1 VHTLPSDLRSV
12 ELGHYLHAG
21 MGMTRRS
28 FARSRMTVILRR
40 RGAGTSLMVAA
51 ALVIGAEASVAQ
63 YPLAPSPVLDPRLF
77 TSDLTIGGYLSVR
90 ETIRRDSST
99 FAVNRARVT
108 LQIAPRDF
116 VIVRVQ
122 SDLAALGRTSGDTV
136 PGFVLT
142 DAYLQLSPPNGS
154 RPLGPVHPRLIL
166 GQFRTPFSLEY
177 LTPFSLLQTAN
188 RSQVVDRIATRRDI
202 GVMGHLAFQD
212 RVTLAGGLVNGE
224 GPNSIRNANGKQLI
238 VARLTLLPLPMVA
251 IGGKWAGEGPDHRW
265 GYDVRWMTNGLVL
278 EGERVERRAP
288 LNGGMTQRASGHY
301 LMASYR
307 VGRYLQPVVKW
318 EQLNDARTL
327 AGVESRARLTWTTYA
342 VNVTSTPEVV
352 RLQTNWIVKRERPA
366 ISANELLVQLI
377 VIF

>member
-1 VHTLPSDLRSV
+1 MRPRLRW
-12 ELGHYLHAG
+12 GG
-21 MGMTRRS
+21 
-28 FARSRMTVILRR
+28 RSRRLIT
-40 RGAGTSLMVAA
+40 GA
-51 ALVIGAEASVAQ
+51 ALVFGARPCLAQ
-63 YPLAPSPVLDPRLF
+63 YPLAPSPVLDPTLF
-77 TSDLTIGGYLSVR
+77 TSDLTISGYLSVR

-116 VIVRVQ
+116 VVVRVQ

-154 RPLGPVHPRLIL
+154 RPLGVVRPRLIL

-202 GVMGHLAFQD
+202 GVMAHLAFRD
-212 RVTLAGGLVNGE
+212 RVTLAGSLVNGE
-224 GPNSIRNANGKQLI
+224 GPNSIRNANGKQL
-238 VARLTLLPLPMVA
+238 VAARLTLLPWATVA
-251 IGGKWAGEGPDHRW
+251 IAGKWAGEGADRRW
-265 GYDVRWMTNGLVL
+265 GYDARWMTNGFVL
-278 EGERVERRAP
+278 EGERIERRAP
-288 LNGGMTQRASGHY
+288 LNGGITQRASGHY

-307 VGRYLQPVVKW
+307 VGRHLQPVVKR
-318 EQLNDARTL
+318 ERLNDARTL
-327 AGVESRARLTWTTYA
+327 GGVESRTRLTWTTYA
-342 VNVTSTPEVV
+342 MNVISTPEVV
-352 RLQTNWIVKRERPA
+352 RLQMNWIVKREQPA
-366 ISANELLVQLI
+366 TSANELLVQLI